1 MRLVE
6 KSKNMEAEYSN
17 YLNTESHLAGC
28 TTVDDIRDEFRRLM
42 STCKDERL
50 MLCFQWDYELFSLCE
65 IRLGDRE
72 NNGFLFL
79 NMFLVVESNYL
90 TLANLRTNDYLFTK
104 RDYIVQLAF
113 V

>member
-72 NNGFLFL
+72 NNGFLFPEYVFSSGKQL
-79 NMFLVVESNYL
+79 PDLSQFEDER
-90 TLANLRTNDYLFTK
+90 LRSETT
-104 RDYIVQLAF
+104 
-113 V
+113 